1 MAYKYKTVK
10 DLSLDE
16 YEELRS
22 SYYFQALD
30 EGTLPSFVM
39 TEEDVSEELLCSAYG
54 GTLFCYKDFFC
65 NL

>member
-1 MAYKYKTVK
+1 MSYKYKTVK

-22 SYYFQALD
+22 SYFFQALD

-39 TEEDVSEELLCSAYG
+39 YEEDVPEELLYSAYDG
-54 GTLFCYKDFFC
+54 VLFCYEDFCC